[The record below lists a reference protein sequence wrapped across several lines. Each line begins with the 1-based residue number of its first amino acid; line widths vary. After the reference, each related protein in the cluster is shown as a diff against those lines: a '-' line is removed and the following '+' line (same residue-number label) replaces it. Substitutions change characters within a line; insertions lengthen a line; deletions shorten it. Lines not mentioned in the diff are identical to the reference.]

1 MHRASKRISRS
12 QLVTASEKFTNACI
26 GLTETDATVIQ
37 LIHFFERSNRFYC
50 RFGDGTQATKSCL
63 QSIHANDDTKDAEEP
78 RTTCTRKQLTAYFLK
93 TISFDPKRI
102 ERMEP
107 LLNQMLKDQ
116 HKQFRESK
124 EYEESKESKKHVYPV
139 SDRHA
144 QRTIA
149 PPTAPPPIAP
159 PTAPTTLAA
168 PTVEEQQERRQN
180 IAHATAAVEKERQ
193 RRVSVHVEHDAILQ
207 KERKGNQ
214 ALAVQMMEDERA
226 RRMSMDQRAIHNEQ
240 MLKQRNIQMVSE
252 MVEKERERRIIMNGN
267 VKGSHERRRSS
278 ILFQI
283 IGQQINSNNT
293 AQGTEPKE
301 EVSLAAASQQDVAAS
316 PQIDKQEAIKKARAI
331 AASRKNVLPVAP
343 QKTTA
348 PESLPPPSST
358 ASKSSAAK
366 QAEVIFNLLDE
377 DGSGTVEKAE
387 FKERLRE
394 NEQLAKVFFSN
405 SGFAQPMSTNGAPS
419 PWSELAIAKNT
430 KKIFAA
436 IDTTPKNS
444 RAKRLLRLDEIV
456 SWCEDTGA
464 EL

>member
-1 MHRASKRISRS
+1 M
-12 QLVTASEKFTNACI
+12 
-26 GLTETDATVIQ
+26 IQ

-50 RFGDGTQATKSCL
+50 RFGDGTQAAKSCLQSIHANDDTKDAEGRFGDGTQATKSCL

-102 ERMEP
+102 DRMEP

-301 EVSLAAASQQDVAAS
+301 EVSLAAASQQKVAAS
-316 PQIDKQEAIKKARAI
+316 PKIDKQEAIKKARAI

-366 QAEVIFNLLDE
+366 QAEVIFDLLDE

-405 SGFAQPMSTNGAPS
+405 SGFAQPMSTNGAPI

>member
-1 MHRASKRISRS
+1 
-12 QLVTASEKFTNACI
+12 
-26 GLTETDATVIQ
+26 
-37 LIHFFERSNRFYC
+37 
-50 RFGDGTQATKSCL
+50 
-63 QSIHANDDTKDAEEP
+63 
-78 RTTCTRKQLTAYFLK
+78 
-93 TISFDPKRI
+93 
-102 ERMEP
+102 
-107 LLNQMLKDQ
+107 
-116 HKQFRESK
+116 
-124 EYEESKESKKHVYPV
+124 
-139 SDRHA
+139 
-144 QRTIA
+144 
-149 PPTAPPPIAP
+149 
-159 PTAPTTLAA
+159 
-168 PTVEEQQERRQN
+168 
-180 IAHATAAVEKERQ
+180 
-193 RRVSVHVEHDAILQ
+193 
-207 KERKGNQ
+207 
-214 ALAVQMMEDERA
+214 MEDERA
-226 RRMSMDQRAIHNEQ
+226 RRMSMDQRAIHNEE

-283 IGQQINSNNT
+283 IGEQINSNNT
-293 AQGTEPKE
+293 AQIN
-301 EVSLAAASQQDVAAS
+301 SLAAASQQDVAAS
-316 PQIDKQEAIKKARAI
+316 PKIDKQEAIKKARAI

-405 SGFAQPMSTNGAPS
+405 SGFAQPMSTNGAPI

-430 KKIFAA
+430 KKIFAQ